1 MRINFFGIVVLTF
14 GFMNCASACDKWEYA
29 KLKDA
34 TKKELIDEYC
44 YSSSIA
50 DIQKNKV
57 KNMRELESLGSKS
70 RADVKEAEEEQYSCL
85 RQVDETAAMLKK
97 KFKATPPVKCPT

>member
-1 MRINFFGIVVLTF
+1 MV
-14 GFMNCASACDKWEYA
+14 GFVSGAGACDKWEYA

-44 YSSSIA
+44 YSSAIA
-50 DIQKNKV
+50 TLQGDMVKV
-57 KNMRELESLGSKS
+57 MREQAALGSKS

-85 RQVDETAAMLKK
+85 HQVDETAAMLKK
-97 KFKATPPVKCPT
+97 KFKASPPAKCPK